1 MFAPRPGP
9 SPTSSS
15 APLCSGYRPSW
26 CSEIVSTSGSRQKA
40 FWVPLPWCTSQSTTA
55 IRPTPRVARRWRAAI
70 AMLPSMQKPRPVS
83 GSAWCPGG
91 RTSAYTE
98 LTRPSST
105 ASAATMQP
113 PAESRATSRLPGPNG
128 VPSPASP
135 PAPGARLLEPLEV
148 AGLVQAEDLLVRRG
162 ARCEVHQLAGEAT
175 RVEQVPQAPLRLG
188 RLPVRVLLDHGRA
201 RLHHARVVPEVAL
214 VEHEADRRHADSL
227 RTRSATHA
235 SSAARSPSLTNTS
248 SASTRASASGSWSGL
263 RRSKRSGP
271 RARRISSGAL
281 ISTVRS

>member
-1 MFAPRPGP
+1 MQRDRQHVGIAPEGLLGAVAVVHIPVHHRD
-9 SPTSSS
+9 S
-15 APLCSGYRPSW
+15 AH
-26 CSEIVSTSGSRQKA
+26 A
-40 FWVPLPWCTSQSTTA
+40 
-55 IRPTPRVARRWRAAI
+55 ARRPQVEGGDRDVAEHAEAAARLRLGMVPRWAHERVHRADAPFEHGVGRDHAASRREPRDVEASRPERRAI
-70 AMLPSMQKPRPVS
+70 ARIAA
-83 GSAWCPGG
+83 GS
-91 RTSAYTE
+91 
-98 LTRPSST
+98 
-105 ASAATMQP
+105 
-113 PAESRATSRLPGPNG
+113 
-128 VPSPASP
+128 
-135 PAPGARLLEPLEV
+135 GARLLEPLEV

-162 ARCEVHQLAGEAT
+162 ARCEVHQLAGEPT
-175 RVEQVPQAPLRLG
+175 RVEQVPQAPLRFG

-248 SASTRASASGSWSGL
+248 SASTRASASGNWSGL